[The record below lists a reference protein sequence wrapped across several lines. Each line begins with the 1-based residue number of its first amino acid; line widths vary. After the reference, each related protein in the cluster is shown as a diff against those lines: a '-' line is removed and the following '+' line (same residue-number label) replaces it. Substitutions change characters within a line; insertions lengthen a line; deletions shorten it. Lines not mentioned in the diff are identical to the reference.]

1 MTPLQVI
8 RHALQAGATLTM
20 YRLPDGVYRIAVA
33 TLNDAGDII
42 MIELDESRLE
52 QAIHRIAEHIPPPA
66 RT

>member
-20 YRLPDGVYRIAVA
+20 YRLPDGVYRVHVA
-33 TLNDAGDII
+33 TLNEDGNVI
-42 MIELDESRLE
+42 MIELDESRLD
-52 QAIHRIAEHIPPPA
+52 QAIHRIVEHIPTTA

>member
-20 YRLPDGVYRIAVA
+20 YRLPDGVYRVHVA
-33 TLNDAGDII
+33 TLNEDGNVI
-42 MIELDESRLE
+42 MIELDESRLD
-52 QAIHRIAEHIPPPA
+52 QAIHRITEHIPTPA

>member
-20 YRLPDGVYRIAVA
+20 YRLPDGVYRVHVA

-42 MIELDESRLE
+42 MIELDESRLD